1 MAKDINKSV
10 SSGAHYVMIR
20 AQHDWLKKSQKNAGL
35 AQKNSFGST

>member
-20 AQHDWLKKSQKNAGL
+20 AQYDWLKKRQKKCG
-35 AQKNSFGST
+35 FGSEK